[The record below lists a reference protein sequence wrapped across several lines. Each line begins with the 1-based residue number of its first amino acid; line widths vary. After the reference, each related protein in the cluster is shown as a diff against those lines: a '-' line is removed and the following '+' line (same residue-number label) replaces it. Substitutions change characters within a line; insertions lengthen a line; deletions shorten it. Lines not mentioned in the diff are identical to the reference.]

1 MIQKIYNKAK
11 NSTVEEFIFSY
22 KENYLELLWNNSPY
36 VIANP
41 LCYYFDRTE
50 FEEIIRD
57 KKKRLESLLS
67 ENIKEEFIRRNE
79 IYEAYVT
86 RFEKNL
92 TMNEKEQVFFL
103 LDYLQKIDKW
113 NPDTSELKLI
123 RNSIAVEFQ
132 ICINTSYDEN
142 YVYAK
147 LYTIAETE
155 RCNKMEIEATK
166 KEIELFENH
175 IKFRNEFNLKENEYL
190 NDFKVSLLKD
200 LNV

>member
-1 MIQKIYNKAK
+1 MMQKIYNKAK
-11 NSTVEEFIFSY
+11 NSTVKEFIFSY

-79 IYEAYVT
+79 IYEAYVN

-92 TMNEKEQVFFL
+92 TIDEKKQVFFL
-103 LDYLQKIDKW
+103 LEYIQKINNW

-123 RNSIAVEFQ
+123 RNSITVEIQ
-132 ICINTSYDEN
+132 IRINKSHHDN
-142 YVYAK
+142 YVYYK
-147 LYTIAETE
+147 LYTIDEAE
-155 RCNKMEIEATK
+155 RNNIMEIEATK

-175 IKFRNEFNLKENEYL
+175 IKFRNEFNLKENEYF
-190 NDFKVSLLKD
+190 NEFKVSLKNG
-200 LNV
+200 LNF